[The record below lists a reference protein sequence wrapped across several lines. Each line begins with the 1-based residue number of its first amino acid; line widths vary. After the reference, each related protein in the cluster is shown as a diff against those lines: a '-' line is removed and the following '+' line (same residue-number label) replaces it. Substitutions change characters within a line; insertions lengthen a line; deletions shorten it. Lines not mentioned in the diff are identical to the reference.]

1 MKSCLMQMCS
11 QPRGTTCSPVLLAFG
26 NVVWLFQHLV
36 TSHTLSSPP
45 LHLGACWAL
54 PAERMSSPAHAL
66 IHWPESSCSA
76 WSRYYRRWLY
86 EQREGRLHSPSPPL
100 MPSKAG
106 RLSVVV
112 DQQQQQHLGAGWKC
126 GISGPT
132 PELQNQRGHKPQETG
147 ARVQFFEAF
156 T

>member
-1 MKSCLMQMCS
+1 MAELGPEFKS
-11 QPRGTTCSPVLLAFG
+11 
-26 NVVWLFQHLV
+26 
-36 TSHTLSSPP
+36 SSPM
-45 LHLGACWAL
+45 L
-54 PAERMSSPAHAL
+54 
-66 IHWPESSCSA
+66 
-76 WSRYYRRWLY
+76 
-86 EQREGRLHSPSPPL
+86 
-100 MPSKAG
+100 
-106 RLSVVV
+106 LSVVV